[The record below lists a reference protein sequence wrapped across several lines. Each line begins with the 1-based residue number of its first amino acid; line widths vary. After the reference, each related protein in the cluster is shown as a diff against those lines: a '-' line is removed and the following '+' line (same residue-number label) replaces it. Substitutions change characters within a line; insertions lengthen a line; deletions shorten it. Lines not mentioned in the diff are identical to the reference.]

1 MMAAFYCL
9 AGVNHF
15 IMPKFYLKIIPPYL
29 PFPKFLNIASG
40 IAEILL
46 AVLLLLPAFTPWAA
60 WGIIALLIAVFPANV
75 YHHQKS
81 KNKPL
86 TFIRLPF
93 QALFILWAWWH
104 TF

>member
-1 MMAAFYCL
+1 MAFLYFA

-15 IMPKFYLKIIPPYL
+15 IMPKFYLKIMPPYL
-29 PFPKFLNIASG
+29 PYPKSLNAISG
-40 IAEILL
+40 LAEIVL
-46 AVLLLLPAFTPWAA
+46 AVLLIIPPYSNWAA

-81 KNKPL
+81 RNKTMTL
-86 TFIRLPF
+86 IRLPF
-93 QALFILWAWWH
+93 QAIFILWAWWH